1 MNMNKL
7 SNKILAGFAVLGS
20 ILAYASAASA
30 DVLTDSLTTVQTQV
44 VGYATPIAATV
55 VAVALAFVA
64 VRLIPRVI
72 RMVSARL
79 G

>member
-1 MNMNKL
+1 MQKF
-7 SNKILAGFAVLGS
+7 SRKFLAALAVGGA
-20 ILAYASAASA
+20 ILAYASAAGA
-30 DVLTDSLTTVQTQV
+30 DVLTDSLDTVETQV

-72 RMVSARL
+72 KMVSSRL